1 MLLLLKRLI
10 RQTLNRKG
18 FQIVP
23 LSQHPP
29 SNFMGL
35 PALDIQTILDI
46 GANAGQFATRI
57 HQVLPAACVVS
68 FEPLGD
74 AFASLQET
82 FAREGIRG
90 SCHPFALGDEERS
103 ATIHRH
109 VAHSPSSSLLATTS
123 HHEGLDHR
131 TQKQH
136 DETIQLKR
144 LDDAV
149 VDLNILIKPGL
160 FIKMDVQGFEDKV
173 IDGGM
178 KTFAQAKAVLT
189 EINLDPLYEG
199 QADFG
204 GLCQRLFRLGFRYA
218 GNFDQWQD
226 ADGHIVAVDALF
238 CVDVRR
244 ADEIRVPDRGPSRPE
259 RRPRQSLDRLELDAG
274 HEGAHRGRDHPTPAS
289 LD

>member
-1 MLLLLKRLI
+1 MPLLLLKRLI
-10 RQTLNRKG
+10 RQTFNRKG

-23 LSQHPP
+23 LAQHPP

-35 PALDIQTILDI
+35 PALGIQTIFDI
-46 GANAGQFATRI
+46 GANVGQFATRI
-57 HQVLPAACVVS
+57 HQILPAASIDS

-74 AFASLQET
+74 AFASLQAT

-90 SCHPFALGDEERS
+90 RCHNFALGDEERS

-109 VAHSPSSSLLATTS
+109 VAHSPSSSLLSTTS

-131 TQKQH
+131 TREQH

-144 LDDAV
+144 LDDTV
-149 VDLNILIKPGL
+149 RDLKINIAPEL

-173 IDGGM
+173 IDGGRQ
-178 KTFAQAKAVLT
+178 TFARAKAVLT
-189 EINLDPLYEG
+189 EINLDSLYEG

-204 GLCQRLFRLGFRYA
+204 ALCQRLFGLGFRYA

-226 ADGHIVAVDALF
+226 TDGHVVAVDALF
-238 CVDVRR
+238 LR
-244 ADEIRVPDRGPSRPE
+244 
-259 RRPRQSLDRLELDAG
+259 
-274 HEGAHRGRDHPTPAS
+274 
-289 LD
+289 